1 MMPLKRLARSC
12 WPRSWAWSRWRIR
25 TGRNS
30 VRAEVGAGLAG
41 RFHPAVE
48 FGRAGADAVSE
59 HPGLGFSAQAGQ
71 AGAFVV
77 GRQFGRLPVERVD
90 LGANGGV
97 LVGDDLVGDPGV
109 DQGHLHLL
117 FAQQGDGL
125 EPHAAVGRLGGQR
138 AREPQS
144 AGGVLLAGMPLR
156 SRAVLGSLARS
167 GRLQF
172 ARP

>member
-30 VRAEVGAGLAG
+30 VRAE
-41 RFHPAVE
+41 
-48 FGRAGADAVSE
+48 
-59 HPGLGFSAQAGQ
+59 
-71 AGAFVV
+71 VV

-138 AREPQS
+138 VREPQS